1 MADRNKETLSQTDKI
16 KKAAPSLKQNIAAI
30 LVIFLIFVYVI
41 AECYSVLNVK
51 LETQTAVVSTVYDTV
66 DVKALVVRDESVLAG
81 SGSAVTVPSV
91 ADGEKVKTGGEI
103 AMQFSSA
110 EDAQKYSEYMDLE
123 RELEYYMQ
131 LESKAVG
138 QVTDV
143 ESLDKDIL
151 SDVNGYI
158 RATAKTDTNKI
169 SMYSNELNDKFTRRQ
184 MLIGEQIDFS
194 SVIKSI
200 EDKMNAVQISSCKP
214 TGYIKTDKS
223 GIFSGY
229 TDGCEE
235 ILDYSKITELDADT
249 LSSCIN
255 SVESA
260 EPSESLGK
268 LITSFDWYFC
278 AVVDTSDIAS
288 LDNGDKAE
296 VTLKDSDDVLK
307 CEIVSGADTSMGQEQ
322 AVLILKCSEMNS
334 EIAALR
340 LEDIQIR
347 IKSYAG
353 IKVSPEAVHVNNGEK
368 GVYALVSSVVEWRK
382 ADILY
387 TGDNFVILSYDSASK
402 DGIKLYDQI
411 VIKGKDLHDGKVYT

>member
-1 MADRNKETLSQTDKI
+1 MADKKKEALSQTDKM
-16 KKAAPSLKQNIAAI
+16 KKIAPPLKQNIAAI

-41 AECYSVLNVK
+41 AECCSVLNVK
-51 LETQTAVVSTVYDTV
+51 LETQTAIVSTVYETV
-66 DVKALVVRDESVLAG
+66 DVKALVVRDESVLSE
-81 SGSAVTVPSV
+81 SGDAVTVPSV
-91 ADGEKVKTGGEI
+91 EDGEKVKTGGEI

-110 EDAQKYSEYMDLE
+110 ENAQTYSEYMNLE
-123 RELEYYMQ
+123 RELEYYAQ
-131 LESKAVG
+131 LESQAVG

-143 ESLDKDIL
+143 ESLDRDIL

-158 RATAKTDTNKI
+158 RAAAKTDTNRI
-169 SMYSNELNDKFTRRQ
+169 SIYSNELNDKFTRRQ

-200 EDKMNAVQISSCKP
+200 EDEMNAIQISSCKP
-214 TGYIKTDKS
+214 TGYIKTDQS
-223 GIFSGY
+223 GIYSGY

-235 ILDYSKITELDADT
+235 IFNYDEVTKLDVQT
-249 LSSCIN
+249 LNSCIN
-255 SVESA
+255 SVASA

-278 AVVDTSDIAS
+278 AVVNTADIAA
-288 LDNGDKAE
+288 LDNGDKVE

-322 AVLILKCSEMNS
+322 SVLILECSEMNS

-347 IKSYAG
+347 VKSYTG
-353 IKVSPEAVHVNNGEK
+353 IKVSPDAVHVNNSEK
-368 GVYALVSSVVEWRK
+368 GVYALVSSVVEWRR